1 MSEAAISA
9 KSEIVSQI
17 KDKLSRA
24 KSVVIVDYRGLT
36 VSEVTE
42 LRNNMRAAGV
52 EYKVLKNTMM
62 SRACEELGITGVEEH
77 LSGPSAFC
85 FGYDDPVSAP
95 KIMKEFAEKVNK
107 TEIKGGIMDNAAIDN
122 KVVEKLASTPSKE
135 VLLTRLMWST
145 PAAFVRWLSAST
157 QSRRRWRLKSPK
169 TNIKI
174 I

>member
-85 FGYDDPVSAP
+85 FGYDDPVSAQ

-135 VLLTRLMWST
+135 VLLTRLMWSIT
-145 PAAFVRWLSAST
+145 GSVRSLAIG
-157 QSRRRWRLKSPK
+157 LNAVKEK
-169 TNIKI
+169 MEA
-174 I
+174 

>member
-135 VLLTRLMWST
+135 VLLTRLMWSIT
-145 PAAFVRWLSAST
+145 GSVRSLAIG
-157 QSRRRWRLKSPK
+157 LKAVK
-169 TNIKI
+169 EKMEA
-174 I
+174 

>member
-1 MSEAAISA
+1 MSEAAIRA

-135 VLLTRLMWST
+135 VLLTRLMWSIT
-145 PAAFVRWLSAST
+145 GSVRSLAIG
-157 QSRRRWRLKSPK
+157 LNAVKEK
-169 TNIKI
+169 MEA
-174 I
+174 

>member
-107 TEIKGGIMDNAAIDN
+107 TEIKGGIMDNAAIDT
-122 KVVEKLASTPSKE
+122 KVVDKLAATPTKE
-135 VLLTRLMWST
+135 VLLTRLMWSIT
-145 PAAFVRWLSAST
+145 GSVRSLAIG
-157 QSRRRWRLKSPK
+157 LNAVKEK
-169 TNIKI
+169 MEA
-174 I
+174 

>member
-42 LRNNMRAAGV
+42 LRNNMRTAGV

-135 VLLTRLMWST
+135 VLLTRLMWSIT
-145 PAAFVRWLSAST
+145 GSVRSLAIG
-157 QSRRRWRLKSPK
+157 LNAVKEK
-169 TNIKI
+169 MEA
-174 I
+174 

>member
-1 MSEAAISA
+1 MSEAAISV

-135 VLLTRLMWST
+135 VLLTRLMWSIT
-145 PAAFVRWLSAST
+145 GSVRSLAIG
-157 QSRRRWRLKSPK
+157 LNAVKEK
-169 TNIKI
+169 MEA
-174 I
+174 

>member
-95 KIMKEFAEKVNK
+95 KIMKEFADKVNK

-135 VLLTRLMWST
+135 VLLTRLMWSIT
-145 PAAFVRWLSAST
+145 GSVRSLAIG
-157 QSRRRWRLKSPK
+157 LNAVKEK
-169 TNIKI
+169 MEA
-174 I
+174 

>member
-9 KSEIVSQI
+9 KSKIVSQI

-135 VLLTRLMWST
+135 VLLTRLMWSIT
-145 PAAFVRWLSAST
+145 GSVRSLAIG
-157 QSRRRWRLKSPK
+157 LNAVKEK
-169 TNIKI
+169 MEA
-174 I
+174 

>member
-122 KVVEKLASTPSKE
+122 KVVEKLASTPS
-135 VLLTRLMWST
+135 
-145 PAAFVRWLSAST
+145 
-157 QSRRRWRLKSPK
+157 
-169 TNIKI
+169 
-174 I
+174 

>member
-17 KDKLSRA
+17 KDNLSRA

-135 VLLTRLMWST
+135 VLLTRLMWSIT
-145 PAAFVRWLSAST
+145 GSVRSLAIG
-157 QSRRRWRLKSPK
+157 LNAVKEK
-169 TNIKI
+169 MEA
-174 I
+174 

>member
-107 TEIKGGIMDNAAIDN
+107 TETKGGIMDNAAIDN

-135 VLLTRLMWST
+135 VLLTRLMWSIT
-145 PAAFVRWLSAST
+145 GSVRSLAIG
-157 QSRRRWRLKSPK
+157 LNAVKEK
-169 TNIKI
+169 MEA
-174 I
+174 

>member
-1 MSEAAISA
+1 M
-9 KSEIVSQI
+9 
-17 KDKLSRA
+17 
-24 KSVVIVDYRGLT
+24 IVDYRGLT

-135 VLLTRLMWST
+135 VLLTRLMWSIT
-145 PAAFVRWLSAST
+145 GSVRSLAIG
-157 QSRRRWRLKSPK
+157 LNAVKEK
-169 TNIKI
+169 MEA
-174 I
+174 

>member
-107 TEIKGGIMDNAAIDN
+107 TGIKGGIMDNAAIDN

-135 VLLTRLMWST
+135 VLLTRLMWSIT
-145 PAAFVRWLSAST
+145 GSVRSLAIG
-157 QSRRRWRLKSPK
+157 LNAVKEK
-169 TNIKI
+169 MEA
-174 I
+174 

>member
-107 TEIKGGIMDNAAIDN
+107 TEIKGGIMDNAAMDN

-135 VLLTRLMWST
+135 VLLTRLMWSIT
-145 PAAFVRWLSAST
+145 GSVRSLAIG
-157 QSRRRWRLKSPK
+157 LNAVKEK
-169 TNIKI
+169 MEA
-174 I
+174 

>member
-135 VLLTRLMWST
+135 VLLTRLMWSIT
-145 PAAFVRWLSAST
+145 GSVRSLAIGLNAV
-157 QSRRRWRLKSPK
+157 REKMEA
-169 TNIKI
+169 
-174 I
+174 

>member
-135 VLLTRLMWST
+135 VLLTRLMWSMT
-145 PAAFVRWLSAST
+145 GSVRSLAIG
-157 QSRRRWRLKSPK
+157 LNAVKEK
-169 TNIKI
+169 MEA
-174 I
+174 

>member
-62 SRACEELGITGVEEH
+62 SRACEELGITGVEEP

-135 VLLTRLMWST
+135 VLLTRLMWSIT
-145 PAAFVRWLSAST
+145 GSVRSLAIG
-157 QSRRRWRLKSPK
+157 LNAVKEK
-169 TNIKI
+169 MEA
-174 I
+174 

>member
-52 EYKVLKNTMM
+52 SDAAERIAGLVLKLADRHAGR
-62 SRACEELGITGVEEH
+62 RA
-77 LSGPSAFC
+77 
-85 FGYDDPVSAP
+85 
-95 KIMKEFAEKVNK
+95 K
-107 TEIKGGIMDNAAIDN
+107 
-122 KVVEKLASTPSKE
+122 
-135 VLLTRLMWST
+135 
-145 PAAFVRWLSAST
+145 
-157 QSRRRWRLKSPK
+157 
-169 TNIKI
+169 
-174 I
+174 

>member
-135 VLLTRLMWST
+135 VLLTRLMWSIT
-145 PAAFVRWLSAST
+145 GSVR
-157 QSRRRWRLKSPK
+157 
-169 TNIKI
+169 
-174 I
+174 

>member
-77 LSGPSAFC
+77 LSGPIAFC

-135 VLLTRLMWST
+135 VLLTRLMWSIT
-145 PAAFVRWLSAST
+145 GSVRSLAIG
-157 QSRRRWRLKSPK
+157 LNAVKEK
-169 TNIKI
+169 MEA
-174 I
+174 

>member
-135 VLLTRLMWST
+135 VLLTRLMWSIT
-145 PAAFVRWLSAST
+145 GSVRSLAIG
-157 QSRRRWRLKSPK
+157 LNAGKEK
-169 TNIKI
+169 MEA
-174 I
+174 

>member
-95 KIMKEFAEKVNK
+95 KIMKEFAEEVNK
-107 TEIKGGIMDNAAIDN
+107 TEIKGGIMDNATIDN

-135 VLLTRLMWST
+135 VLLTRLMWSIT
-145 PAAFVRWLSAST
+145 GSVRSLAIG
-157 QSRRRWRLKSPK
+157 LNAVKEK
-169 TNIKI
+169 MEA
-174 I
+174 

>member
-9 KSEIVSQI
+9 MSEIVSQI

-135 VLLTRLMWST
+135 VLLTRLMWSIT
-145 PAAFVRWLSAST
+145 GSVRSLAIG
-157 QSRRRWRLKSPK
+157 LNAVKEK
-169 TNIKI
+169 MEA
-174 I
+174 

>member
-1 MSEAAISA
+1 
-9 KSEIVSQI
+9 
-17 KDKLSRA
+17 
-24 KSVVIVDYRGLT
+24 
-36 VSEVTE
+36 
-42 LRNNMRAAGV
+42 MRAAGV

-122 KVVEKLASTPSKE
+122 KVVEKLASTPQQRGSSYKTYVVHHRQRSFAGYRPQRSQGE
-135 VLLTRLMWST
+135 DGG
-145 PAAFVRWLSAST
+145 LSLQRQT
-157 QSRRRWRLKSPK
+157 LKLFNRRKLS
-169 TNIKI
+169 
-174 I
+174 

>member
-52 EYKVLKNTMM
+52 EYNVLKNTMM

-135 VLLTRLMWST
+135 VLLTRLMWSIT
-145 PAAFVRWLSAST
+145 GSVRSLAIG
-157 QSRRRWRLKSPK
+157 LNAVKEK
-169 TNIKI
+169 MEA
-174 I
+174 

>member
-135 VLLTRLMWST
+135 VLLTRLMWSISGS
-145 PAAFVRWLSAST
+145 VRSLAIG
-157 QSRRRWRLKSPK
+157 LNAVKEK
-169 TNIKI
+169 MEA
-174 I
+174 

>member
-77 LSGPSAFC
+77 LSGPGAFC

-135 VLLTRLMWST
+135 VLLTRLMWSIT
-145 PAAFVRWLSAST
+145 GSVRSLAIG
-157 QSRRRWRLKSPK
+157 LNAVKEK
-169 TNIKI
+169 MEA
-174 I
+174 

>member
-9 KSEIVSQI
+9 KIEIVSQI

-135 VLLTRLMWST
+135 VLLTRLMWSIT
-145 PAAFVRWLSAST
+145 GSVRSLAIG
-157 QSRRRWRLKSPK
+157 LNAVKEK
-169 TNIKI
+169 MEA
-174 I
+174 

>member
-122 KVVEKLASTPSKE
+122 KVVEKLASTPSTE
-135 VLLTRLMWST
+135 VLLTRLMWSIT
-145 PAAFVRWLSAST
+145 GSVRSLAIG
-157 QSRRRWRLKSPK
+157 LNAVKEK
-169 TNIKI
+169 MEA
-174 I
+174 

>member
-135 VLLTRLMWST
+135 VLLTRLIWSIT
-145 PAAFVRWLSAST
+145 GSVRSLAIG
-157 QSRRRWRLKSPK
+157 LNAVKEK
-169 TNIKI
+169 MEA
-174 I
+174 

>member
-77 LSGPSAFC
+77 LSGPSAF
-85 FGYDDPVSAP
+85 
-95 KIMKEFAEKVNK
+95 
-107 TEIKGGIMDNAAIDN
+107 
-122 KVVEKLASTPSKE
+122 
-135 VLLTRLMWST
+135 
-145 PAAFVRWLSAST
+145 
-157 QSRRRWRLKSPK
+157 
-169 TNIKI
+169 
-174 I
+174 

>member
-95 KIMKEFAEKVNK
+95 KIIKVFAEKVNK

-135 VLLTRLMWST
+135 VLLTRLMWSIT
-145 PAAFVRWLSAST
+145 GSVRSLAIG
-157 QSRRRWRLKSPK
+157 LNAVKEK
-169 TNIKI
+169 MEA
-174 I
+174 

>member
-95 KIMKEFAEKVNK
+95 KIMKEFSEKVNK

-135 VLLTRLMWST
+135 VLLTRLMWSIT
-145 PAAFVRWLSAST
+145 GSVRSLAIG
-157 QSRRRWRLKSPK
+157 LNAVKEK
-169 TNIKI
+169 MEA
-174 I
+174 

>member
-17 KDKLSRA
+17 KDRLSRA

-42 LRNNMRAAGV
+42 LRNNLRAAGV

-135 VLLTRLMWST
+135 VLLTRLMWSIT
-145 PAAFVRWLSAST
+145 GSVRSLAIG
-157 QSRRRWRLKSPK
+157 LNAVKEK
-169 TNIKI
+169 MEA
-174 I
+174 